1 VPPAWLE
8 RRLGS
13 QSGDGGRSSRQE
25 LMGAIPELFLFTTSL
40 TKLMRKVVSAPMRSP
55 LPMRII
61 RMISLSLTKQNA
73 PPAQSP

>member
-13 QSGDGGRSSRQE
+13 QSGDGRRSSRQE
-25 LMGAIPELFLFTTSL
+25 LMGAIQRFSFLTTSL
-40 TKLMRKVVSAPMRSP
+40 TKLMRKVVSVPMRSP